1 MKKSLKI
8 TLTIVAV
15 LAVLLVLAGIFA
27 PPIIANAVYKDNFGH
42 RFETYEPTARSVD
55 EFEGL
60 NAAEYTFESDKG
72 QKLAGYKYYREAD
85 PKGVVVMAHGF
96 GGGGHSDY
104 MGVAD
109 YFAACGYIVF
119 AYDATGNDKS
129 EGEEVGGLP
138 QGIIDLD
145 YALRFVA
152 ECGDFE
158 GLPVMLWGHSWGAYS
173 VGSVLSL
180 HPEVKAAVMVSGFDK
195 SADMIEFQ
203 GRQMVGDAVDF
214 ILPYINKIEEK
225 KFGTYAS
232 LSCMEGFEKSNAAV
246 LIVHSRDDSTV
257 PYDNSFQKFYDTYKI
272 DPRFEFV
279 SYENRGHNH
288 NSILCSDAAL
298 KYRDEFNKQFDK
310 YMEATGGFTPDKK
323 AEYIKENLDKKK
335 LYILDED
342 LMKKMS
348 DLYDRNLQ

>member
-1 MKKSLKI
+1 MKKTLKI
-8 TLTIVAV
+8 TLIIAGVIV
-15 LAVLLVLAGIFA
+15 VLLILAGIFA
-27 PPIIANAVYKDNFGH
+27 PPIIADAVYKDNFGQ

-60 NAAEYTFESDKG
+60 NVSEYTFESDKG
-72 QKLAGYKYYREAD
+72 QKLAGYKYYRENE
-85 PKGVVVMAHGF
+85 PKGVVVLAHGF
-96 GGGGHSDY
+96 GGGGHNSY
-104 MGVAD
+104 MNIAD
-109 YFAACGYIVF
+109 YFTACGYVVF

-138 QGIIDLD
+138 QGVIDLD
-145 YALRFVA
+145 YALRFVG
-152 ECGDFE
+152 ECEEFR

-173 VGSVLSL
+173 VGSALSL

-203 GRQMVGDAVDF
+203 GREIAGDAIDW

-246 LIVHSRDDSTV
+246 LIVHSRNDAVV
-257 PYDNSFQKFYDTYKI
+257 PYKNSFQRFYDKYSG
-272 DPRFEFV
+272 DPRFEFI
-279 SYENRGHNH
+279 SYENMGHNY
-288 NSILCSDAAL
+288 IFCSDASFE
-298 KYRDEFNKQFDK
+298 YSDEFDRQFNE
-310 YMEATGGFTPDKK
+310 YIEATGGFTPEKK
-323 AEYIKENLDKKK
+323 AAYLKENLDKKK
-335 LYILDED
+335 CYALNEE